1 MHGQRVRLSA
11 TTAMLEA
18 LYDETQ
24 IGQVVTLATD
34 VLAKFEQLP
43 EPVREQ
49 LQGKGSGTARW

>member
-1 MHGQRVRLSA
+1 
-11 TTAMLEA
+11 MLEA